1 MIFFR
6 KKSDAGESC
15 LRDTMKSRFY
25 RFKHHF
31 SYIEKWVI
39 FNVVFLTISASS
51 FAQTHPITGT
61 SDPDSQHTQV
71 HQKLLSLAEN
81 GDQDAQYNLG
91 RIYLQGKGTRQ
102 DYQAARKWFMRAAE
116 KEDAGAQYNLGNIYQ
131 KGQGI
136 QQDCKK
142 AFFWY
147 KKAAAKF
154 YAPAQYALGK
164 LYSSGCGVNQNSYKS
179 TEWILKA
186 AYNGMPEA
194 QFQIGYRYLTGYGI
208 QFYKNKAYEWLL
220 KAAKQDNPAA
230 IKVLKT
236 NFSTEI

>member
-1 MIFFR
+1 
-6 KKSDAGESC
+6 
-15 LRDTMKSRFY
+15 MKSRFY

-102 DYQAARKWFMRAAE
+102 DYQAARKWFMRAAR
-116 KEDAGAQYNLGNIYQ
+116 KKRMPDPIQSGKYLSKRTRDSTGLQ
-131 KGQGI
+131 KSLFLVQ
-136 QQDCKK
+136 
-142 AFFWY
+142 
-147 KKAAAKF
+147 KAAAKF

-208 QFYKNKAYEWLL
+208 QVDKNKAYEWLL